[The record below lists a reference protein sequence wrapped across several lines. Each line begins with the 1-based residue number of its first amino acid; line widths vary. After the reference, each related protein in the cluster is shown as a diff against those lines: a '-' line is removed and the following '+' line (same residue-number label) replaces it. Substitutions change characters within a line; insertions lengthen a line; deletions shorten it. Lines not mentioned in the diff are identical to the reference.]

1 MCSVAR
7 VGSHSASGNG
17 GHGLGLSIV
26 LYLYNIPLGVQ
37 HLVCDLEQHSGHIV
51 GIGASTQ
58 ESRVQVSKVIV
69 RR

>member
-1 MCSVAR
+1 
-7 VGSHSASGNG
+7 
-17 GHGLGLSIV
+17 LGLSIV